1 MANREKIILVVM
13 SIVIAYGGYT
23 YFSNSGG
30 DTVIN
35 DSKENL
41 SELKNFVIGAAT
53 NLSQDYI
60 SAADKYIIE
69 QAEKV
74 WPQDPFLQAG
84 THLTSEPF
92 KASAEVKVQTVQISY
107 TGFLQTSD
115 ALIAIVNNSEY
126 ETGDQLNETGYYVK
140 RRKPMNKKRLFP
152 AIGLAFI
159 FAVTVLVVNQV
170 KLNAQECRI
179 FRIHDLRSM
188 S

>member
-1 MANREKIILVVM
+1 MI
-13 SIVIAYGGYT
+13 IVIAFGGYT
-23 YFSNSGG
+23 YFFTSGD
-30 DTVIN
+30 DTTTGK
-35 DSKENL
+35 SKQSL
-41 SELKNFVIGAAT
+41 SELKEFVVDAAT
-53 NLSQDYI
+53 NLSNETI
-60 SAADKYIIE
+60 SSADKYIID

-140 RRKPMNKKRLFP
+140 KILPNK
-152 AIGLAFI
+152 I
-159 FAVTVLVVNQV
+159 VLGIEDNPDTIILPLDEPVN
-170 KLNAQECRI
+170 
-179 FRIHDLRSM
+179 M
-188 S
+188 SLEEKE